1 MGSCDQAHSIVQ
13 LLWTNKRN
21 YLHFLS
27 FNQVSMITILALR
40 TALKKTTAKNV
51 TGIRRVLLTTFVFN
65 NPDRPCYTQF
75 FVQGQ
80 PPEGLR
86 GPRNGFTRYI
96 CQPPTPDQEHM
107 YYATMFDE
115 HFGIAVFSAYTLWR
129 DPGEGK
135 GDLFQGGNRRAWTAT
150 PGNLFTCTEK
160 EHSPYAQ
167 GLIFEVSQYI

>member
-40 TALKKTTAKNV
+40 TALKKTTAKMSQGSDEFYLQRLFSIIL
-51 TGIRRVLLTTFVFN
+51 TDRAIRNSSYKDNHQKVYVVHVMGSPDTSANPRHQIKSTRTTPQCLTN
-65 NPDRPCYTQF
+65 IS
-75 FVQGQ
+75 
-80 PPEGLR
+80 E
-86 GPRNGFTRYI
+86 
-96 CQPPTPDQEHM
+96 
-107 YYATMFDE
+107 
-115 HFGIAVFSAYTLWR
+115 FSAYTLWR